1 MSELILRAEGPADLD
16 AVRALVAASFGG
28 DEIPAL
34 LDDLRASPGWLDLS
48 HVAELEGEVVAHV
61 ALTRAWVDA
70 PDELVPV
77 LFLGPL
83 SVRPDRAHAGI
94 GTALV
99 SWAIEQLGD
108 RWEPLLFTVGDPGY
122 YSRFGFVRGDLLG
135 FRPPSTR
142 VPGEAFQA
150 RPLPGR
156 PGFVTG
162 ALVLPDA
169 WWRHDAVGDRG
180 PAARS

>member
-1 MSELILRAEGPADLD
+1 MSELVLRAEEVGDRE
-16 AVRALVAASFGG
+16 AVRTIVAASFDG
-28 DEIPAL
+28 EQVPAL
-34 LDDLRASPGWLDLS
+34 LDDLRSSAAWLELS
-48 HVAELEGEVVAHV
+48 FVAELEGEVVAHV
-61 ALTRAWVDA
+61 VLTRAWVDGA
-70 PDELVPV
+70 AGPVDV

-99 SWAIEQLGD
+99 SHAIEALAGRD
-108 RWEPLLFTVGDPGY
+108 EPIAFAIGDPGY

-135 FRPPSTR
+135 FRPPSVQ
-142 VPGEAFQA
+142 VPGEWFQA

-162 ALVLPDA
+162 SLLLPDA
-169 WWRHDAVGDRG
+169 WWRHGLVGVRPDG
-180 PAARS
+180 A

>member
-1 MSELILRAEGPADLD
+1 VSELVLRAESAADRE
-16 AVRALVAASFGG
+16 AVRAVVAASFGA
-28 DEIPAL
+28 DEVPAL
-34 LDDLRASPGWLDLS
+34 LDDLRTSSVWLDLS
-48 HVAELEGEVVAHV
+48 FVAELEGEVVAHV

-70 PDELVPV
+70 PAGAAEV

-99 SWAIEQLGD
+99 SQAIEALAGRD
-108 RWEPLLFTVGDPGY
+108 EPLVFVVGDPGY
-122 YSRFGFVRGDLLG
+122 YSRFGFVQGDLLG
-135 FRPPSTR
+135 FRPPSAR
-142 VPGEAFQA
+142 VPAPTFQA

-162 ALVLPDA
+162 ALVLPDV
-169 WWRHDAVGDRG
+169 WWRHDLVAG
-180 PAARS
+180 PADA

>member
-1 MSELILRAEGPADLD
+1 MSELVLRPEQPADL
-16 AVRALVAASFGG
+16 AIVRHVVGASFG
-28 DEIPAL
+28 DERVATL
-34 LDDLRASPGWLDLS
+34 LDDLRASAAWLDLS
-48 HVAELEGEVVAHV
+48 FVAELEDELVAHV

-70 PDELVPV
+70 AEGPAEV

-99 SWAIEQLGD
+99 SEAIEALAGRD
-108 RWEPLLFTVGDPGY
+108 EPLVFVVGDPGY

-135 FRPPSTR
+135 FRPPSAR
-142 VPGEAFQA
+142 VPGQAFQA

-162 ALVLPDA
+162 TLVLPDV
-169 WWRHDAVGDRG
+169 WWRHDLV
-180 PAARS
+180 AAALDA